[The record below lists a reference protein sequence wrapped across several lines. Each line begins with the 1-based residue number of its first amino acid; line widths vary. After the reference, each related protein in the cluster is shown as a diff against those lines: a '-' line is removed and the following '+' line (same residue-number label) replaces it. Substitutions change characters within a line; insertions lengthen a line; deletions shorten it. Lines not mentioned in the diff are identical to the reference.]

1 MTAPVAT
8 GTAAA
13 LWTPAGFI
21 ADEWLVGTSDAEHA
35 ASRPR
40 LLSLAEFQTLA
51 ETGGDAADNRLG
63 IRLLPAEPLDA
74 ILLHLGRLALVDLVF
89 PAFNDG
95 RSYSKASLLRT
106 RHGYRGRLR
115 ASGDVL
121 IDQIPLMVRTG
132 FDEFL
137 VTHQPTIKRL
147 SEAAPTG
154 IPYHYQPAADA
165 GAPVN
170 TYSWRRLER
179 RD

>member
-1 MTAPVAT
+1 MTAPLASS
-8 GTAAA
+8 APAA
-13 LWTPAGFI
+13 LWTPEGFVT
-21 ADEWLVGTSDAEHA
+21 DEWLVGTSEAEHA
-35 ASRPR
+35 SPHPR
-40 LLSLAEFQTLA
+40 LLSLAEFQAQA
-51 ETGGDAADNRLG
+51 EPVDGTGSRIGV
-63 IRLLPAEPLDA
+63 RLLPAEPLDA
-74 ILLHLGRLALVDLVF
+74 ILPHLDRLALIDLVF
-89 PAFNDG
+89 PAFGDG

-121 IDQIPLMVRTG
+121 IDQIPLMLRTG

-137 VTHQPTIKRL
+137 VTHQPTIRRL
-147 SEAAPTG
+147 AEATPTG

-165 GAPVN
+165 GTPAN